1 MHRAVHQ
8 KRRAFPLLR
17 SGTTLTVAA
26 ARGRQQGECK
36 TFAWRA
42 HPNGA
47 ARSALAA
54 RATPRVPMDP
64 RASLRC
70 SALPQNMKRGS
81 CLRASPSSSIWPP
94 RSATISVVSATL
106 WSLPQ
111 PGDRTGGT
119 PEEPRRVAT
128 AWSSSARHRS
138 SGCAAPRRRGA
149 FGLGVDL
156 RVQRTRTPPRLRRQ
170 TSTTARSPWCGG
182 RLRYRGSV
190 APTSTGCSGLHAA
203 CRSVLVDHR
212 PRSARPTRSADHG
225 SLAGLKPQLRKTEA
239 DSDTGSRARR

>member
-170 TSTTARSPWCGG
+170 TSNTARSPWCGG
-182 RLRYRGSV
+182 AIAVPRERRSDVDRVQWSPCGVPERFSRSS
-190 APTSTGCSGLHAA
+190 TSIRATHEIG
-203 CRSVLVDHR
+203 R
-212 PRSARPTRSADHG
+212 PRILG
-225 SLAGLKPQLRKTEA
+225 GLETAAPQDRGGL
-239 DSDTGSRARR
+239 